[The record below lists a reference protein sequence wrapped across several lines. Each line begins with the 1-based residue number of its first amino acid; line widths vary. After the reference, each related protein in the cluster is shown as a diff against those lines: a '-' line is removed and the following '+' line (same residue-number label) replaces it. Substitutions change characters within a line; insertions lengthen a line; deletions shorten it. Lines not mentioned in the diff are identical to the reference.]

1 VRRFI
6 QEPTNPYGINKLLL
20 SIVDKDM
27 DETIIIEMAAENPPK
42 NTKTVRALLSKNC
55 GLIGNRYLHSD
66 LSFKRMLP
74 PQAIGKTKILK
85 VINTMGKAIVLFE
98 YVFSLFSTLQ
108 YEIVWV
114 KER

>member
-1 VRRFI
+1 
-6 QEPTNPYGINKLLL
+6 
-20 SIVDKDM
+20 VDKDM

-42 NTKTVRALLSKNC
+42 NTKTVRALLSKIV

-66 LSFKRMLP
+66 LFLQKDVAAPSNWEDENIKSN
-74 PQAIGKTKILK
+74 KY
-85 VINTMGKAIVLFE
+85 NGKAIVLFE
-98 YVFSLFSTLQ
+98 YVFYYFQQLQ